1 MTAPTVRLEA
11 LAAAAGLADQ
21 VAADPTAV
29 RALARRA
36 GLDPA
41 EPGRKGRGN
50 APRWSPADFVPLQL
64 AAGLDRLGAPDQA
77 IEAAAHWARSIDPGA
92 FTGRD
97 LFVVV
102 PEAVARLEPYV
113 PRDRL
118 PYLARAASIGYQI
131 TGRAAWVVHLGRRVV
146 PAADQ

>member
-1 MTAPTVRLEA
+1 MTAPTVRLEV
-11 LAAAAGLADQ
+11 LAAAAGLDDQ

-50 APRWSPADFVPLQL
+50 APRWAPGDAVPLQV

-77 IEAAAHWARSIDPGA
+77 IEAAAHWAKSIDPGA
-92 FTGRD
+92 FTDRD

-118 PYLARAASIGYQI
+118 PYLARAAGIGHQI

-146 PAADQ
+146 PTVDQ